1 MVDGASEKKV
11 YGHVLREAFLFCLT
25 VLFDPYGMTYV
36 EILSVEVRGNMGKYF
51 LVIESVARVHENAVF
66 PLGYGYGLIH
76 GMIYA
81 AVFFGALVG
90 DVGLVFVDNLPAVVD
105 AASVYDKVFDREA
118 MS

>member
-1 MVDGASEKKV
+1 MIAD
-11 YGHVLREAFLFCLT
+11 
-25 VLFDPYGMTYV
+25 FDNG
-36 EILSVEVRGNMGKYF
+36 IGFQK
-51 LVIESVARVHENAVF
+51 IARVQKKQIFARGMGDTLV
-66 PLGYGYGLIH
+66 H

-118 MS
+118 IVLVDDALYGAFQPLSIIVINGDDGNFHER